1 MKAEY
6 STRQRELILDFLKD
20 SSSHVTASDIIAFL
34 NESGARVSVATVY
47 RTLDWLTKN
56 GYVKK
61 YVIDERSGACYE
73 YAHSHECSTHFHL
86 KCLKCGAL
94 IHLSCDF
101 LDKMNS
107 HILDEHGF
115 TVSSGKTVIYGFC
128 SRCSSENS
136 TNNA

>member
-6 STRQRELILDFLKD
+6 STRQRAEILNFLKD
-20 SSSHVTASDIIAFL
+20 CSSHVTAGDIITHL
-34 NESGARVSVATVY
+34 KESGAHVSAATVY
-47 RTLDWLTKN
+47 RTLDTLCKS

-61 YVIDERSGACYE
+61 YIIDERSGACYE
-73 YAHSHECSTHFHL
+73 YAHGHECDTHFHL

-107 HILDEHGF
+107 HILEEHGF
-115 TVSSGKTVIYGFC
+115 TVSSGKTVIYGIC
-128 SRCSSENS
+128 ADCKGKND
-136 TNNA
+136 